1 MIARIIKS
9 SSSKE
14 YYGMCDN
21 KLYTLA
27 ARGSLKQ
34 SSLKIKVGDFV
45 EFDNGVIHKIIKR
58 KNDFIRPNIAN
69 VDYVLL
75 CMSLKQPNLDLNL
88 LDKFLINII
97 NQDVEPII
105 ILTKLDLLTEIE
117 LEEIEKI
124 FNYYK
129 KYYKVFFSDIDGIK
143 NSEELFELL
152 KNKVSVVSGQTGAGK
167 SHLLNT
173 ISPSLKLETN
183 EISLALNRGKHTTT
197 KTEIYDINNMYI
209 ADTPGFSSLE
219 FTYIEK
225 TDLKEYFPEF
235 VEVLNMCKYNQCMHI
250 KEPMCKVKE
259 MVESKEILKSR
270 YESYLKFFTELEG
283 LKKIYGRK

>member
-105 ILTKLDLLTEIE
+105 ILTKLDLLTELE

-143 NSEELFELL
+143 NCEELFELL